1 MSVHFFDWHQTSK
14 TTETE
19 DKMSVKFF
27 KSLLFKSAQIQTEIE
42 REQNRVWPDWMR
54 LLKLKKI
61 RLSIKDKMLRLARSR
76 PDAAAY
82 FRFSPVY
89 IRVRKGR

>member
-1 MSVHFFDWHQTSK
+1 
-14 TTETE
+14 
-19 DKMSVKFF
+19 MSVKFF

-76 PDAAAY
+76 ADAAAY
-82 FRFSPVY
+82 FRFSPIY